1 MSGIPAPPVGLVKET
16 GVLDQI
22 TAWVSENKMAAAAI
36 AAAIGG
42 GIVLYSLK
50 SSSTPAPDPAP
61 EPTKPEVA
69 NDDKVEPTPVS
80 LPPVVVPTG
89 DPIAQAQELKEKGNT
104 AFKAKKWDVAIDFYT
119 KAIDVYPAED
129 ATCAIFYNN
138 RGACLS
144 HIKPVQHEK
153 IIGDCSKAIKMNPTY
168 VKAYTKRAAQY
179 ENIKD
184 NRSALV
190 DYIAAV
196 QISGGVEKSSGTS
209 PLNMAVDRILQTMGQ
224 AAAKAIMDDRVPLI
238 PAVSTLRPFFDG
250 FGTDIYGKEEAGIA
264 ELDRLVA
271 ESPKDGSL
279 RYRRAVAHLVA
290 ATYSEVYDDA
300 AAAVKL
306 LPASS
311 ASKAAL
317 VDALSL
323 KGTFQH
329 LRGELP
335 LAEQTFQEALALDPN
350 HTLTLIR
357 RAIATLEMPTPD
369 KLKKSQDD
377 LHQAATLE
385 PKNPA
390 VLYHQ
395 AQLLMLSQQFASASD
410 GFKKC
415 IDFGHGGYTPWLQLA
430 ATKHRL
436 GQSNEAMK
444 LFVKV
449 EKLFPN
455 EAMVYIYKGQIL
467 MNQGKTDE
475 ADAAFAKANSADSA
489 NPLPFVNKGML
500 YMQGDPPGTPPSVDK
515 IKEGLDMFEK
525 AIAIEPKCDV
535 AHNHLGQTA
544 MQQKNY
550 AKAITHF
557 NEVIRLVHTADELAM
572 ACSFKEAA
580 AAQLVLQQKAL

>member
-1 MSGIPAPPVGLVKET
+1 MVP
-16 GVLDQI
+16 
-22 TAWVSENKMAAAAI
+22 
-36 AAAIGG
+36 
-42 GIVLYSLK
+42 
-50 SSSTPAPDPAP
+50 STRPRP
-61 EPTKPEVA
+61 
-69 NDDKVEPTPVS
+69 
-80 LPPVVVPTG
+80 
-89 DPIAQAQELKEKGNT
+89 Q
-104 AFKAKKWDVAIDFYT
+104 
-119 KAIDVYPAED
+119 
-129 ATCAIFYNN
+129 
-138 RGACLS
+138 
-144 HIKPVQHEK
+144 
-153 IIGDCSKAIKMNPTY
+153 
-168 VKAYTKRAAQY
+168 
-179 ENIKD
+179 
-184 NRSALV
+184 
-190 DYIAAV
+190 
-196 QISGGVEKSSGTS
+196 
-209 PLNMAVDRILQTMGQ
+209 
-224 AAAKAIMDDRVPLI
+224 VPLI
-238 PAVSTLRPFFDG
+238 PAVSTLKPFFDG

-264 ELDRLVA
+264 ELDRLVT

-290 ATYSEVYDDA
+290 ATYGEVYDDA

-350 HTLTLIR
+350 HTLTLVR

-395 AQLLMLSQQFASASD
+395 AQFLMLSQQFASASD

-467 MNQGKTDE
+467 MNQGKADE

-500 YMQGDPPGTPPSVDK
+500 YMQGDPQGTSPSVDK

-535 AHNHLGQTA
+535 VNH
-544 MQQKNY
+544 
-550 AKAITHF
+550 
-557 NEVIRLVHTADELAM
+557 D
-572 ACSFKEAA
+572 S
-580 AAQLVLQQKAL
+580 ALCGEGWGG